1 VYGWEALKG
10 VVAAAAGRDTTT
22 RLWCYDAQILYCAV
36 LWVDCQLCSRADW
49 CVLTSAVW
57 ALVLMHA
64 LMIDV
69 AARIN
74 SWCKYH
80 FPALTFGAKTL

>member
-1 VYGWEALKG
+1 
-10 VVAAAAGRDTTT
+10 
-22 RLWCYDAQILYCAV
+22 
-36 LWVDCQLCSRADW
+36 
-49 CVLTSAVW
+49 
-57 ALVLMHA
+57 MHA